1 MVGCRHAR
9 PAGRVAYPE
18 AVGDLG
24 DGSDLGPPPTE
35 PRRTLGRLSRL
46 EFALRNAIDVDAVAR
61 AVLRDL
67 VSLPGVVRV
76 GIALT
81 EGGGRRLR
89 FLAAEA
95 GDATAE
101 WCHIDAYDDVPLTAV
116 VRTGEPVLG
125 NLDGLGGRFAGVV
138 ERQRA
143 AGNRALAALPLPGT
157 GSPIG
162 GVIVFFDEEQHFG
175 GPQRR
180 LLEAAARRTSEAV
193 RRVRLAVGLQDDTA
207 GAPEGEHS
215 VLLVLDDDPRSAG
228 VARRF
233 LRTQLDEWQVGGD
246 VPDTAE
252 LLLSEL
258 VTNAVIHAGTTSV
271 LTLALETGLLTVA
284 VRDRGPVGA
293 EPSVQ
298 LVDVDD
304 PLRVF
309 GRGLQLVDALAD
321 RWGSDQDPHGT
332 TSWFALEVAG

>member
-1 MVGCRHAR
+1 MAGHRHAR

-18 AVGDLG
+18 VV
-24 DGSDLGPPPTE
+24 TE

-46 EFALRNAIDVDAVAR
+46 EFALRNAADVDAVAR

-89 FLAAEA
+89 FLAADA
-95 GDATAE
+95 GDNAGDNTAE
-101 WCHIDAYDDVPLTAV
+101 WCHVDAYDDVPLAAV

-138 ERQRA
+138 TRQRS
-143 AGNRALAALPLPGT
+143 AGNRALAALPLPGS

-162 GVIVFFDEEQHFG
+162 GVIVYFDEEQHFDA
-175 GPQRR
+175 PQRR
-180 LLEAAARRTSEAV
+180 LLDAAARRTAEAV
-193 RRVRLAVGLQDDTA
+193 RRVRAAVGRADAAAD
-207 GAPEGEHS
+207 APEGERS
-215 VLLVLDDDPRSAG
+215 VLLVLDDDPRSPG

-233 LRTQLDEWQVGGD
+233 LRARLDEWQVGGD
-246 VPDTAE
+246 VPEAAE
-252 LLLSEL
+252 LCLSEL

-271 LTLALETGLLTVA
+271 LTVALQDDLLTVA
-284 VRDRGPVGA
+284 VRDRGEVGA
-293 EPSVQ
+293 EPAVQ
-298 LVDVDD
+298 LVDDDD

-309 GRGLQLVDALAD
+309 GRGLQLVHALAD
-321 RWGSDQDPHGT
+321 RWGSDQDPDGT
-332 TSWFALEVAG
+332 TSWFALEVG

>member
-1 MVGCRHAR
+1 V
-9 PAGRVAYPE
+9 PYPE

-24 DGSDLGPPPTE
+24 DGSDLGPPPTDS
-35 PRRTLGRLSRL
+35 RRTLGRLSRL
-46 EFALRNAIDVDAVAR
+46 EFALKNAVDVDAVAR

-89 FLAAEA
+89 FLAADVADTETTGA
-95 GDATAE
+95 DAE

-116 VRTGEPVLG
+116 VRSGDPVIG
-125 NLDGLGGRFAGVV
+125 NFDGLGGRFEGVI

-143 AGNRALAALPLPGT
+143 AGNRAVAALPLPGT

-162 GVIVFFDEEQHFG
+162 GVVVFFDADQQFG

-180 LLEAAARRTSEAV
+180 LLDAAACRTAEAL
-193 RRVRLAVGLQDDTA
+193 RRVRTAVGALHQTEATPDA
-207 GAPEGEHS
+207 ERSA
-215 VLLVLDDDPRSAG
+215 LLVLDDDPRSAG

-233 LRTQLDEWQVGGD
+233 LRAQLDEWEVGGD

-252 LLLSEL
+252 LCLSEL
-258 VTNAVIHAGTTSV
+258 VTNAVIHAGTSSV
-271 LTLALETGLLTVA
+271 LALSLEAGLLTVS
-284 VRDRGPVGA
+284 VRDRGPVSA
-293 EPSVQ
+293 EPAVR
-298 LVDVDD
+298 LVEDDD

-321 RWGSDQDPHGT
+321 RWGSDQDPDGT
-332 TSWFALEVAG
+332 TSWFALEVAGSSPAQTG